1 MNRLLRKLTA
11 VVSAAAVAIAG
22 VNFGGI
28 GGLTA
33 HAEEVTFEVTGTGYS
48 YSG

>member
-28 GGLTA
+28 A
-33 HAEEVTFEVTGTGYS
+33 FA
-48 YSG
+48 